1 MLVPNDQACDN
12 QFSST
17 TPIPASETAAGNAW
31 VTSLQQAVANAQ
43 QASDALLVA
52 NPWESWAGGFNLM
65 KDIQRGNTQ
74 VALPGGAGVPS
85 GPPQLPGLPP
95 AGQGGSLWDRWKRNL
110 GYRNGGN
117 GGNRAGGGNGGGN
130 RGNPGAIGGPYGSD
144 SGGGSGGGNGTR
156 SGNARQGSR
165 VRGWNTRFVAGP
177 GGKFQT
183 WPAGATGGPGDSTNA
198 ATIDCTVEPA
208 DVVPSDGILPPGA
221 PEVQVSTP
229 PAGPA
234 LRTDQPTNIVVM
246 PPAAYAPCSPPPRTG
261 NLCAD
266 LKSGAVF
273 ASSVTAPTLYACSKA
288 GYAGVGPTLCAPGPA
303 AGMGEWSASIAQ
315 PGAVPAMCAT
325 GAAAQKAGPAG
336 FPWWLWALA
345 GIAVVAVA
353 STETKT
359 RRSSG
364 GQKRAA

>member
-17 TPIPASETAAGNAW
+17 SPIPASETAAGNAW
-31 VTSLQQAVANAQ
+31 VAALQNAVGNAQ

-52 NPWESWAGGFNLM
+52 NPWESWKGGMNLM
-65 KDIQRGNTQ
+65 RDIQRGNTQ
-74 VALPGGAGVPS
+74 VALPGGTGVPS
-85 GPPQLPGLPP
+85 GSPQLPGLPP
-95 AGQGGSLWDRWKRNL
+95 AGQGGSLWDRFRRNL
-110 GYRNGGN
+110 G
-117 GGNRAGGGNGGGN
+117 
-130 RGNPGAIGGPYGSD
+130 
-144 SGGGSGGGNGTR
+144 
-156 SGNARQGSR
+156 GNARMAARQGGR
-165 VRGWNTRFVAGP
+165 VHGWNSRFVTGP

-183 WPAGATGGPGDSTNA
+183 WPAGNSDGSNA
-198 ATIDCTVEPA
+198 ATIDCTLEAA
-208 DVVPSDGILPPGA
+208 DVVPCDGIMPAGS
-221 PEVQVSTP
+221 PEVQLSQP

-234 LRTDQPTNIVVM
+234 LRTDQPVNIIVT

-266 LKSGAVF
+266 LRSGAVL
-273 ASSVTAPTLYACSKA
+273 ASTVPASTLYACSQA
-288 GYAGVGPTLCAPGPA
+288 GYAGVGPSLCPVR
-303 AGMGEWSASIAQ
+303 GMGEWSASIAQ
-315 PGAVPAMCAT
+315 PGAVPSECIT
-325 GAAAQKAGPAG
+325 GSPAQTSGPAG

-359 RRSSG
+359 RRSSA

>member
-17 TPIPASETAAGNAW
+17 SPIPASETAAGNAF
-31 VTSLQQAVANAQ
+31 VAQLQAAVANAQ
-43 QASDALLVA
+43 AASDALLVA
-52 NPWESWAGGFNLM
+52 NPWESWRGGFNLM
-65 KDIQRGNTQ
+65 RDIQRGNTQ
-74 VALPGGAGVPS
+74 VALPGGAGVPA

-95 AGQGGSLWDRWKRNL
+95 AGQGGSLWDRWKRN
-110 GYRNGGN
+110 
-117 GGNRAGGGNGGGN
+117 
-130 RGNPGAIGGPYGSD
+130 I
-144 SGGGSGGGNGTR
+144 SGGRGGDRAR
-156 SGNARQGSR
+156 SGNARQGAR
-165 VRGWNTRFVAGP
+165 VRGWNSRFVTGP

-183 WPAGATGGPGDSTNA
+183 WPAGSGDGSNA
-198 ATIDCTVEPA
+198 ATIDCTQEYA
-208 DVVPSDGILPPGA
+208 DVVPSDGIMPAGA
-221 PEVQVSTP
+221 PDVQVSSP

-234 LRTDQPTNIVVM
+234 LRTEQPTNIVVT
-246 PPAAYAPCSPPPRTG
+246 PPAAYAPCASPPRTG

-266 LKSGAVF
+266 LKNGAVL
-273 ASSVTAPTLYACSKA
+273 ASSVTAPTLYACSQA
-288 GYAGVGPTLCAPGPA
+288 GYAGVGPTLCP

-325 GAAAQKAGPAG
+325 GPAAQKSGPAG

-345 GIAVVAVA
+345 GVAVVAVA

>member
-17 TPIPASETAAGNAW
+17 SPIPASETAAGNAW
-31 VTSLQQAVANAQ
+31 VAALQNAVGNAQ

-52 NPWESWAGGFNLM
+52 NPWESWRGGFNLM
-65 KDIQRGNTQ
+65 RDIQRGNTQ
-74 VALPGGAGVPS
+74 VALPGGTGIPS
-85 GPPQLPGLPP
+85 GAPQLPGLPP

-110 GYRNGGN
+110 GAGRGN
-117 GGNRAGGGNGGGN
+117 GSRSQNA
-130 RGNPGAIGGPYGSD
+130 
-144 SGGGSGGGNGTR
+144 R
-156 SGNARQGSR
+156 SGAR
-165 VRGWNTRFVAGP
+165 VRGWDSRFVTGP

-183 WPAGATGGPGDSTNA
+183 WPGQGGGSNGTVNAAGA
-198 ATIDCTVEPA
+198 DCSMDAA
-208 DVVPSDGILPPGA
+208 DVVPSDGMLPAGA
-221 PEVQVSTP
+221 PEVTVTQP

-234 LRTDQPTNIVVM
+234 LRTEQPVNIIVT
-246 PPAAYAPCSPPPRTG
+246 PPAAYAPCSAPPRTG

-266 LKSGAVF
+266 LKSGAVL
-273 ASSVTAPTLYACSKA
+273 ASTVTAPTLYACSQA
-288 GYAGVGPTLCAPGPA
+288 GYAGVGPTVCPVG
-303 AGMGEWSASIAQ
+303 GMGEWSASIAQ
-315 PGAVPAMCAT
+315 PGAVPSECIT
-325 GAAAQKAGPAG
+325 GSPAQTSGPAG

-359 RRSSG
+359 RRSSA